1 MKIELEDTT
10 GAIRIRKSK
19 KNTQHNGQKKK
30 NNKGQTTIYNIYT

>member
-10 GAIRIRKSK
+10 GAFRIRKSK

-30 NNKGQTTIYNIYT
+30 NNKGQTAMYNTNT